1 MSLNLIVYDLI
12 RRTPSKMLI
21 VLFSFGVI
29 GKLSPR
35 FKVLKAYKEYSFKE
49 VEERRKLSFE
59 LAMKINNSI
68 VSI

>member
-1 MSLNLIVYDLI
+1 MSLNLIAYDLL
-12 RRTPSKMLI
+12 RRTPSKGLI
-21 VLFSFGVI
+21 ILFSFIII

-59 LAMKINNSI
+59 LAMKINNNNRSL
-68 VSI
+68 

>member
-12 RRTPSKMLI
+12 RRTPSKGLVI
-21 VLFSFGVI
+21 LFSFIII

-59 LAMKINNSI
+59 LAMKMNNLSRSI
-68 VSI
+68 